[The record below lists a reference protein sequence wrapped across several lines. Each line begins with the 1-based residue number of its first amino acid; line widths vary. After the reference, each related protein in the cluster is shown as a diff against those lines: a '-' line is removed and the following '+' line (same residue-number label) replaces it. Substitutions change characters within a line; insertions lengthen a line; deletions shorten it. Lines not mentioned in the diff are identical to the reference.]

1 MKKNLFKIVG
11 GHQIENISD
20 YILDTLKAS
29 DNLGN
34 EKLGISSNTQITI
47 GCDSSTKRRNV
58 NYAIT
63 IMFYN
68 DFMKNGAHYVF
79 KRIKIPRDT
88 LMNGEKVSQ
97 WEYNID
103 RLSYNKKC
111 TVALDKLIYV
121 RLWNEAEY
129 LMELGMYLDEALKGK
144 YYYKHS
150 KNEYDGT
157 IPTKLPIIHLDMN
170 PNIGNGRNL
179 SNKLYHSAMGMFSGT
194 GFRVVGKPEAF
205 ASSSAADL
213 LCK

>member
-79 KRIKIPRDT
+79 KRIIT
-88 LMNGEKVSQ
+88 
-97 WEYNID
+97 
-103 RLSYNKKC
+103 
-111 TVALDKLIYV
+111 
-121 RLWNEAEY
+121 
-129 LMELGMYLDEALKGK
+129 
-144 YYYKHS
+144 
-150 KNEYDGT
+150 T
-157 IPTKLPIIHLDMN
+157 IK
-170 PNIGNGRNL
+170 
-179 SNKLYHSAMGMFSGT
+179 F
-194 GFRVVGKPEAF
+194 F
-205 ASSSAADL
+205 
-213 LCK
+213 